1 MEKQKVFTA
10 VMSDMNSRKY
20 VTASAMLAQKSFVKL
35 LTDTID
41 AEIANGTITDGTDIS
56 DDKNVILTE
65 MKSQIIDMCNP
76 APVTPD
82 PGT

>member
-35 LTDTID
+35 LTDTKIGR
-41 AEIANGTITDGTDIS
+41 AH
-56 DDKNVILTE
+56 V
-65 MKSQIIDMCNP
+65 
-76 APVTPD
+76 
-82 PGT
+82 